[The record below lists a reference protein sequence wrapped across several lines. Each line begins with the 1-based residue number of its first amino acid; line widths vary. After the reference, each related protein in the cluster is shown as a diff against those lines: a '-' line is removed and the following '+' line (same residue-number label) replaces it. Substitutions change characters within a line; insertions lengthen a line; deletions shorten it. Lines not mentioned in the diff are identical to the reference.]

1 MPLVRHAAHGVLMPG
16 DLLADQEEGRLG
28 APLREAVEQLLGG
41 LGPWAV
47 VEGQRHIFLRHSR
60 RLRGRGRQTFLRT
73 RRKRQQRYGEHTQQR
88 PPLFP
93 CHSIAPSEELMR
105 PAARLS
111 LRDGPRIVLFP
122 PMHCGVQQRAFCAAR
137 KTGVSDHAAE
147 KHKKSFCMASR
158 SAIQK
163 DFLLTL
169 LCLDQLDDGRLSSVA
184 AANAGADDAGIAAI
198 ALSIGWGP
206 AP

>member
-73 RRKRQQRYGEHTQQR
+73 RRKRQQRYGEHEDTVRRMADEGHQVGSHTFTHMDLSR
-88 PPLFP
+88 GDPAERLRE
-93 CHSIAPSEELMR
+93 IAATDETLR
-105 PAARLS
+105 ALVRRAYTAAPAAFSLS
-111 LRDGPRIVLFP
+111 FHRPLGGAYAPGGALIPAGRAADRSFPSDALRRATEGVLRRKENRRFRP
-122 PMHCGVQQRAFCAAR
+122 CGREA
-137 KTGVSDHAAE
+137 
-147 KHKKSFCMASR
+147 
-158 SAIQK
+158 
-163 DFLLTL
+163 
-169 LCLDQLDDGRLSSVA
+169 
-184 AANAGADDAGIAAI
+184 
-198 ALSIGWGP
+198 
-206 AP
+206 